1 MCCVHFDIH
10 QHLEVAILH
19 HPTAHA
25 APNHQHLEVTSL
37 HHLTTTDLTT
47 HEHHEVARLL
57 VVAAA
62 VLLGMQPSPRSVAAS
77 LLAMVL
83 VLHSLRI
90 VAVGSHGTLE
100 RLASSV
106 EAPAVVVERAS
117 SVERQLCGAPGLHT
131 LPALRTHMEFSD

>member
-100 RLASSV
+100 RL
-106 EAPAVVVERAS
+106 EAPAVVVVERAS
-117 SVERQLCGAPGLHT
+117 SVERQLCWAPGLHT
-131 LPALRTHMEFSD
+131 LPELRTHMEFSD